1 MWAERR
7 LQKVEGVGVE
17 ARASPPTAAV
27 HSSPLHEA
35 ISCQTSDI
43 HLKHSTITPRH
54 IRPSTYQL
62 SPPLTMAG
70 LCRHTKKFW
79 NRPHSCTRK
88 KENRKIQN
96 YEGQKEG
103 SKEAVWKC
111 LGNSNIHVICV
122 EWIISSLPSADN
134 HLISSILMALKFYIM
149 LCRSTYT

>member
-1 MWAERR
+1 MWAEKR
-7 LQKVEGVGVE
+7 LQKAEGVGVE
-17 ARASPPTAAV
+17 ARASPPTTAV

-54 IRPSTYQL
+54 IRPSTYLL

-96 YEGQKEG
+96 YEGRKEEVKRL
-103 SKEAVWKC
+103 SENESRNVY
-111 LGNSNIHVICV
+111 VICV
-122 EWIISSLPSADN
+122 EWIISSLPSTDN
-134 HLISSILMALKFYIM
+134 HLISSILMALKFYIR
-149 LCRSTYT
+149 LYRSTYT